1 MAGAEER
8 LRRWRLVLGGGAG
21 DGTGCGLS
29 GADAGMDAAL
39 AALYGGG
46 DGPGDG
52 HGGGHG
58 DGHGGGEGGRF
69 GSGRRS
75 GDGGRQSGGRAGG
88 LGASAPRVARW
99 LGDIRTY
106 FPSTVVQVMQK
117 DAIERLDLTRLLL
130 EPEMLDAVE
139 PDVHL
144 VGTLL
149 ALNKVMPDQARES
162 ARALVRK
169 VVEELERRLA
179 QKTRAAVTGA
189 LDRAARTHRPRRVS
203 DIDWN
208 RTIRANLRNYLPERN
223 TVVPSRLVGYARGQR
238 AVRREVVL
246 CVDQSGS
253 MAASVVYAGV
263 FGAVLASMRSL
274 KTSMVV
280 FDTAV
285 VDLTDRL
292 HDPVEVLFGTQ
303 LGGGTDINR
312 AVAYCQGL
320 ITRPADSVFVLVSD
334 LYEGGVRQEMLR
346 RVAAMTQAGVQVV
359 VLLALSDEGAP
370 FHDHENAAALAAMGV
385 PAFACTP
392 DVFPDLMAAALE
404 RRDISRWA
412 EHNIV
417 SG

>member
-1 MAGAEER
+1 MTGAEER

-46 DGPGDG
+46 DGPGDE
-52 HGGGHG
+52 
-58 DGHGGGEGGRF
+58 HGGGEGGRF

-412 EHNIV
+412 ERNIV